1 MESID
6 KIIRLLSRPFPQAE
20 SWVGTLKVI
29 SAISAFVF
37 FFLTIFKPFGMHLIE
52 GSGFLFICAGFA
64 LVTFLTSLA
73 YELIVI
79 KVFKIKGNGVDFT
92 FGRWIIY
99 FAGAMLF
106 ISLANFIFV
115 RLVLFDDIQWSLYPP
130 MIRGTFAIGLFP
142 AIFFGGL
149 ALLQQERKYQTI
161 ANKINLQ
168 TPYSRMPDA
177 KQSIFDIPIEQ
188 IRYVE
193 AMQNYVK
200 VAYVDNGNT
209 LREHT
214 ERTTFTK
221 VSSEL
226 LSKTIL
232 PCHRSFLVNRNFI
245 LSSSGNAQGLLL
257 TLVACDKKIP
267 VSRSYISTFKV

>member
-1 MESID
+1 M
-6 KIIRLLSRPFPQAE
+6 
-20 SWVGTLKVI
+20 
-29 SAISAFVF
+29 
-37 FFLTIFKPFGMHLIE
+37 
-52 GSGFLFICAGFA
+52 
-64 LVTFLTSLA
+64 
-73 YELIVI
+73 VI
-79 KVFKIKGNGVDFT
+79 KVFKIKGNGLDFT

-99 FAGAMLF
+99 FVGAMLL

-115 RLVLFDDIQWSLYPP
+115 RLLLFDDIQWALYPP
-130 MIRGTFAIGLFP
+130 MMRGTFAIGLFP

-161 ANKINLQ
+161 ATKINQQ
-168 TPYSRMPDA
+168 TPYSRMPNT

-200 VAYVDNGNT
+200 VAYVDSGNT

-232 PCHRSFLVNRNFI
+232 RCHRSFLVNRNFI

-257 TLVACDKKIP
+257 TLAACDKKIP
-267 VSRSYISTFKV
+267 VSRGYISAFKV